1 MTITAHPLNLSL
13 STPQPITTPGGF
25 DQAGMAYLHFNV
37 VPTTGTVLIQGVRPG
52 GGPLVTIYNGP
63 AVQAVANFDSGY
75 ASLRV
80 TFSGITGG
88 AVASLNIAAMPMAL
102 PPSDL
107 MTDGGFGKN
116 RRVRVDPG
124 QTGFFAGRMFR
135 TFFEFN
141 IAAGGSL
148 NILFE
153 SPINFILWA
162 QQVEIDQG
170 GVKVENITAPT
181 ISGTFT
187 PLPIIGRNRM
197 TEAPQPL
204 YVSQMVCRQGGT
216 LAGGTVVDAIRL
228 RTPPNQGNSH
238 SSNIVNGQDSER
250 GVPAGNYG
258 VRISAL
264 AGISEA
270 SLGTIHFTWE
280 ERP

>member
-1 MTITAHPLNLSL
+1 MTMTSHILNLQL
-13 STPQPITTPGGF
+13 STPQPIIVPGGLG
-25 DQAGMAYLHFNV
+25 QGGWAYLHFNT
-37 VPTTGTVLIQGVRPG
+37 VPSAGSVLIQGIRPG
-52 GGPLVTIYNGP
+52 GGPLVTVYSGP
-63 AVQAVANFDSGY
+63 AAQAVAGFDSGY

-80 TFSGITGG
+80 TFTGITGG
-88 AVASLNIAAMPMAL
+88 AGASLNIVNLPTAA

-107 MTDGGFGKN
+107 LTDGGFGKN
-116 RRVRVDPG
+116 RRLRVDPG
-124 QTGFFAGRMFR
+124 QTGFFSGHMFR
-135 TFFEFN
+135 TFHEFS
-141 IAAGGSL
+141 IAAGGTL
-148 NILFE
+148 NILFQ
-153 SPINFILWA
+153 SPINFILWG

-170 GVKVENITAPT
+170 AVKVENITSPT
-181 ISGTFT
+181 ISGTWT
-187 PLPIIGRNRM
+187 ALPNIGRNRM

-204 YVSQMVCRQGGT
+204 YVSQMVCQQGGT
-216 LAGGTVVDAIRL
+216 LTAGTIVDAIRL
-228 RTPPNQGNSH
+228 RTAPNQGNSH